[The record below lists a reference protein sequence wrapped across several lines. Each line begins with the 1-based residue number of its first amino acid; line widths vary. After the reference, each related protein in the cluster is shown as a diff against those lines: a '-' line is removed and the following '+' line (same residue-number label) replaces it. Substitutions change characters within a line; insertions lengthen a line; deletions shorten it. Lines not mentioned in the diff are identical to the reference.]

1 MAHISSQNHFMKYPE
16 TATFLTDDEKKA
28 VARMLREDS
37 QGLSTHYDKK
47 FVWQAMTDYK
57 TYVQVGI
64 YIGLSKVYN
73 AIF

>member
-1 MAHISSQNHFMKYPE
+1 MYVIPLDVAISAQNYLMKYPE
-16 TATFLTDDEKKA
+16 TATFLNEDEKKCLT
-28 VARMLREDS
+28 RMLREDS

-64 YIGLSKVYN
+64 YIGY
-73 AIF
+73 I